1 MSGSN
6 LPKAILSSPSFSEEK
21 FDGTSLSATLKQTRY
36 FEIVRTNA
44 GQSLQDMHQNR
55 IKNLRK
61 ELDYLKDTE
70 WKYESI
76 DKYIGQ

>member
-6 LPKAILSSPSFSEEK
+6 LPKAILSTPSSQDEKSE
-21 FDGTSLSATLKQTRY
+21 GPSVSSTLRLTWY
-36 FEIVRTNA
+36 HEIIRTNA
-44 GQSLQDMHQNR
+44 TQSLQDLHQHR
-55 IKNLRK
+55 VKTLRK
-61 ELDYLKDTE
+61 ELDYLKETE